1 MLTYEEIVDDIY
13 EYYTECFMNELEE
26 TTIRNYEAFVDNLI
40 DDIFCVNTYNE
51 VFEST
56 YDYRDINMPTTIR
69 MMNFIMEYDAEQYTL
84 LAEGARA
91 IISVFAFYIVREAIN
106 GDLNRKDDFNY
117 HWKRRDEDTMFGA

>member
-1 MLTYEEIVDDIY
+1 MLTYEEIADDIY

-26 TTIRNYEAFVDNLI
+26 TTIRNYETFVDKLI
-40 DDIFCVNTYNE
+40 DDNFCVNTYNE

-56 YDYRDINMPTTIR
+56 YDYRDINMLTTIR

-91 IISVFAFYIVREAIN
+91 IISVFAFYIVRESIN
-106 GDLNRKDDFNY
+106 GHLNRKVDFNY